1 MCGTHCDQS
10 FLFLSNPH
18 HLQLKAHAVSQNN
31 TPVTV
36 YSLYK
41 GYSNIEA
48 TDYLQNI
55 LCAIYVLSALLM
67 AVAMGYSAP
76 AWYKWIVEKTDNEQ
90 NQWYSFFWAASFVAT
105 LCNGFIL
112 VFEIWF
118 FFDTVSP
125 NQFYILKLAFVV
137 FFCLLDLIIAK
148 RIIKCHEEKNTP
160 QQSNNQSTD
169 TLQETLNTKPSQLH
183 VPRVAVILSGSFCCM
198 IFCSKHNQQP
208 HVRSLA
214 VWSLIFFVHLLSLA
228 ILPTV
233 IWVIVLPLRVT
244 SLLTSTWATFFCLT
258 AFVAVFISIPQ
269 QLKNKNMS
277 AYKVVLLLIVPALS
291 SAIVILGTIVYL
303 RLVMNSIDT
312 TSVAGVITSFLPSAG
327 LTMIGWVVS
336 RVGGA
341 EGKGGDPI
349 QQMEEGRTMPHYP
362 SHGGR
367 EWWKSIVHH
376 LPWRRGIHRPT

>member
-1 MCGTHCDQS
+1 M
-10 FLFLSNPH
+10 
-18 HLQLKAHAVSQNN
+18 
-31 TPVTV
+31 

-67 AVAMGYSAP
+67 AGAIGYSASSC
-76 AWYKWIVEKTDNEQ
+76 YKWIVEKTDNEQ
-90 NQWYSFFWAASFVAT
+90 NQWYLFFWAASIVAT
-105 LCNGFIL
+105 LCNGTIL

-118 FFDTVSP
+118 FYDNVSS
-125 NQFYILKLAFVV
+125 NQFIILKLAFVV
-137 FFCLLDLIIAK
+137 LFCLLDLIIAK
-148 RIIKCHEEKNTP
+148 RITESHEDKNTP
-160 QQSNNQSTD
+160 QQSNNQSTH
-169 TLQETLNTKPSQLH
+169 TLQETLNMKPFQLH
-183 VPRVAVILSGSFCCM
+183 VPKAVVFLSRFFCCT
-198 IFCSKHNQQP
+198 IFCSEHNQQA

-214 VWSLIFFVHLLSLA
+214 LWSLIFFVHLLSLA

-269 QLKNKNMS
+269 QLKNKNLLTN
-277 AYKVVLLLIVPALS
+277 ACKVVLLLIVPALS

-312 TSVAGVITSFLPSAG
+312 TSVAGVIASFLPSAG

-362 SHGGR
+362 SHSGR

-376 LPWRRGIHRPT
+376 LPWSRSIHRPT

>member
-1 MCGTHCDQS
+1 M
-10 FLFLSNPH
+10 
-18 HLQLKAHAVSQNN
+18 
-31 TPVTV
+31 

-48 TDYLQNI
+48 TEYLQNI

-67 AVAMGYSAP
+67 AVAMRYLAP

-112 VFEIWF
+112 VFEIRF
-118 FFDTVSP
+118 FFDTVSSK
-125 NQFYILKLAFVV
+125 QFNILKLAFVV

-148 RIIKCHEEKNTP
+148 RITESHEEKNTP

-169 TLQETLNTKPSQLH
+169 TLQETLNMKPSQLH
-183 VPRVAVILSGSFCCM
+183 VPGVAVFLSRCFCCT
-198 IFCSKHNQQP
+198 IRCSEHNQQA

-214 VWSLIFFVHLLSLA
+214 LWSLIFFVHLLSLA

-258 AFVAVFISIPQ
+258 ALVAVFISIPQ
-269 QLKNKNMS
+269 QLKYKNMS
-277 AYKVVLLLIVPALS
+277 AYKVVLLLAFPALS
-291 SAIVILGTIVYL
+291 SAIVILGTILYL

-312 TSVAGVITSFLPSAG
+312 TSVAGVIASFLPSAG

-341 EGKGGDPI
+341 EGKGRDLI

-362 SHGGR
+362 SHSGR

-376 LPWRRGIHRPT
+376 LLWSRSIHRPT